1 MKLVRDLVRELDKHV
16 IDYKKVRFVPT
27 IAYAHSI
34 SLIPMGTVYML
45 ILNLTGV
52 SLSVTKDL

>member
-16 IDYKKVRFVPT
+16 IDYKKVRFVP

>member
-27 IAYAHSI
+27 IAHSI

>member
-27 IAYAHSI
+27 IAHSI

-45 ILNLTGV
+45 ILNLTGF